1 MINVLVGLLGLGLV
15 VFVHELGHLIA
26 ARASGITVE
35 AFSVGWGRKIWS
47 KTWKNT
53 EYRVGWLPLGGYCKM
68 QGEHALTQAW
78 QQGSSSIDVEPGD
91 FYAAKPWKRIIVLLA
106 GPLVNFAFAGIVL
119 GVIAIIGYSTFS
131 FSNRIVM
138 VSDYFPQERGAADE
152 AGLQT
157 GDVITMIDDRPIT
170 TFRDLQMEV
179 SRSARQERA
188 VTFERDG
195 VRAETEIVPV
205 LDTASG
211 AGRIGVFPWI
221 EPVVG
226 SVREGSPAD
235 LGGLV
240 AGDRLLQIGDT
251 PIEHTVQLDALLREQ
266 QGATR
271 ALTVDRAGSQLTLT
285 IIPEHRDDG
294 SVALG
299 ILWQAI
305 EGRSPAFGLIS
316 GIGEGFRQAGETLVL
331 TIQGLGLLFTGLDVN
346 QALMGPAR
354 ITYLVGEVATEG
366 FRGGIGRG
374 LLSFFNFLSLISV
387 TLFFMNLLPI
397 PALDGGQIMLT
408 LFEMVSRRPLH
419 PRLVYRFQV
428 VGTVM
433 ILALLTFAVFND
445 ILFFTRS

>member
-1 MINVLVGLLGLGLV
+1 
-15 VFVHELGHLIA
+15 
-26 ARASGITVE
+26 
-35 AFSVGWGRKIWS
+35 
-47 KTWKNT
+47 
-53 EYRVGWLPLGGYCKM
+53 M

-78 QQGSSSIDVEPGD
+78 QQGSSSIHVEEGD

-106 GPLVNFAFAGIVL
+106 GPLVNFVFAGVVL
-119 GVIAIIGYSTFS
+119 GIIAIIGYSTFS
-131 FSNRIVM
+131 FSNRIVL
-138 VSDYFPQERGAADE
+138 VSDYFPQEHGAADA

-157 GDVITMIDDRPIT
+157 GDIITMIDGRPVT
-170 TFRDLQMEV
+170 SFRELQMEV
-179 SRSARQERA
+179 SRSARQERS
-188 VTFERDG
+188 VTYERDG
-195 VRAETEIVPV
+195 VVAETRIIPV
-205 LDTASG
+205 LDPASG

-221 EPVVG
+221 EPVIG

-235 LGGLV
+235 LGGLLP
-240 AGDRLLQIGDT
+240 GDRIVRVGDT
-251 PIEHTVQLDALLREQ
+251 PVEYTVQLDALLQEQ
-266 QGATR
+266 HGTSR
-271 ALTVDRAGSQLTLT
+271 ILTVDRNGMDFSAT

-294 SVALG
+294 SVASG
-299 ILWQAI
+299 ISWRAI
-305 EGRSPAFGLIS
+305 EGRSPAFGLFS

-331 TIQGLGLLFTGLDVN
+331 TVQGLGLLFTGLDIN

-397 PALDGGQIMLT
+397 PALDGGQIVLT
-408 LFEMVSRRPLH
+408 LFEILSRRPLH